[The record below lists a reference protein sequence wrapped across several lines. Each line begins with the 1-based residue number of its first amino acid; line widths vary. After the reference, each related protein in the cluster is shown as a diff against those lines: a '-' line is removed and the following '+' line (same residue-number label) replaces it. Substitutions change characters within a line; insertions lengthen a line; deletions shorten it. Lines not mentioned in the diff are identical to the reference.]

1 MESKKVNLWLGIIL
15 AMGLAVAMVPGITGW
30 PMHQGIGIA
39 LGVGVVAHHLLHG
52 KWIVA
57 VLKSLTKLPGT
68 ARFKLALNI
77 LSLLA
82 FSLTIVSG
90 LMNAAIL
97 SDNASAEAAI
107 QRRTCHSEE
116 MGPSRGRLAGNC
128 DLRSDA
134 GMRGSIG
141 T

>member
-39 LGVGVVAHHLLHG
+39 LGIGVVAHHLLHG
-52 KWIVA
+52 EWIVA
-57 VLKSLTKLPGT
+57 ITKSLTKLPGT
-68 ARFKLALNI
+68 VRFKLALNI

-97 SDNASAEAAI
+97 SDNASAETVI
-107 QRRTCHSEE
+107 QRS
-116 MGPSRGRLAGNC
+116 
-128 DLRSDA
+128 
-134 GMRGSIG
+134 
-141 T
+141 